1 MSADQ
6 EKIGSASALSHDH
19 DLAPSLVLVLPR
31 GLSTDQAAR
40 GIAQV
45 IGQVRTDLTLRALQF
60 RQHAASRATTGD
72 AAGEALCRGQA
83 LASDHAA
90 GTLDEAIVEVF
101 SLWDQYERQIQP
113 WLRLYASGSASGSAQ
128 ATKEREPMIDTTD
141 ASQLIADDDSREAVR
156 RMRAIEA
163 GFTAHGL
170 TTHLTDAR
178 AGLDL
183 TAVLSPSAKREPEI
197 WIDEEGY
204 AELRYWNPP
213 GASPAEVAATALRAL
228 AAVTTTPTDSGA
240 PHARQEGPAG
250 DDPMKV

>member
-1 MSADQ
+1 MSSNQ
-6 EKIGSASALSHDH
+6 EKIGTASAPSR
-19 DLAPSLVLVLPR
+19 DLDPALSLVLVLPR
-31 GLSTDQAAR
+31 GLGTDQAAR

-45 IGQVRTDLTLRALQF
+45 IGQVRTNLTLRALQF
-60 RQHAASRATTGD
+60 QQHAASRAAAGD
-72 AAGEALCRGQA
+72 TAGEALCRGQA

-101 SLWDQYERQIQP
+101 GLWDQYERQIQP
-113 WLRLYASGSASGSAQ
+113 WLRLCASGAASGSAQ
-128 ATKEREPMIDTTD
+128 TTKEKRKLMSDTTGTGP
-141 ASQLIADDDSREAVR
+141 LTADDDSREAVR

-163 GFTAHGL
+163 GLTAHGM

-213 GASPAEVAATALRAL
+213 GTSPAEVAATALRAL
-228 AAVTTTPTDSGA
+228 AAVTSAPAGPGA
-240 PHARQEGPAG
+240 PHLRQERPDGHQPA
-250 DDPMKV
+250 

>member
-1 MSADQ
+1 MSINQ
-6 EKIGSASALSHDH
+6 EKIGSVSALSR
-19 DLAPSLVLVLPR
+19 DLDPALSLVLVLPR
-31 GLSTDQAAR
+31 GLGTDQAAR

-45 IGQVRTDLTLRALQF
+45 IGQVRTNLAMRALQF
-60 RQHAASRATTGD
+60 QQHAASRAAAGD
-72 AAGEALCRGQA
+72 TAGEALCRGQA

-101 SLWDQYERQIQP
+101 GLWDQYERQIQP
-113 WLRLYASGSASGSAQ
+113 WLRLCASGAASGSADDSKGD
-128 ATKEREPMIDTTD
+128 RELMSDTTGTGP
-141 ASQLIADDDSREAVR
+141 LTADDDSREAVR

-163 GFTAHGL
+163 GLTAHGL

-183 TAVLSPSAKREPEI
+183 TAVLSPSARREPEI

-213 GASPAEVAATALRAL
+213 GASPELVAATALRAL
-228 AAVTTTPTDSGA
+228 AAVTSAPAGPGTP
-240 PHARQEGPAG
+240 HLRQERPDGHQPA
-250 DDPMKV
+250 

>member
-1 MSADQ
+1 MNGTAPAVSRDLDP
-6 EKIGSASALSHDH
+6 AL
-19 DLAPSLVLVLPR
+19 PVIMVLPH
-31 GLSTDQAAR
+31 GLSTDQTAR
-40 GIAQV
+40 GIAEV

-90 GTLDEAIVEVF
+90 GTLDEAIAEVF

-113 WLRLYASGSASGSAQ
+113 WLRLCASGPAPGSADNS
-128 ATKEREPMIDTTD
+128 EGDRELMTDTRRLT
-141 ASQLIADDDSREAVR
+141 ADDDNRGTVR
-156 RMRAIEA
+156 RMRAIES
-163 GFTAHGL
+163 GLVAHGL

-183 TAVLSPSAKREPEI
+183 TAVLSPSAKREPQI

-213 GASPAEVAATALRAL
+213 GASAAEVAATALRAL
-228 AAVTTTPTDSGA
+228 AAVSSTPADAGT
-240 PHARQEGPAG
+240 PHARQERPDG
-250 DDPMKV
+250 DQSQQV